1 MKQLIGPIYHRDNFS
16 ISESV
21 SEPVGWFNVS
31 RVSEII
37 ASQSVGESVRQ
48 PVSHGGS
55 ARQLVSHLASGSV
68 KTVSHLVGGSVR
80 QWVIRLVGMSQL
92 DSQSFGGSIRQSV
105 CSCVSQTSSH
115 SINRIVGWLLF
126 AAVEYKFQLILK
138 KMYTNRIP
146 LLTLPQLQ
154 KDHLQNY

>member
-80 QWVIRLVGMSQL
+80 Q
-92 DSQSFGGSIRQSV
+92 
-105 CSCVSQTSSH
+105 
-115 SINRIVGWLLF
+115 
-126 AAVEYKFQLILK
+126 
-138 KMYTNRIP
+138 
-146 LLTLPQLQ
+146 
-154 KDHLQNY
+154 